1 MIVDDEPYAEM
12 CDIVNVWAF
21 VRGML
26 IESLHVTLNIKH
38 N

>member
-1 MIVDDEPYAEM
+1 MIVDDKPYAEM
-12 CDIVNVWAF
+12 RDIVNVWVF

-26 IESLHVTLNIKH
+26 TESLHVILSIKH